1 MHQIATHSYGLSFLS
16 SRNLLVHISR
26 VTLLPKLKSIDSL
39 QNCTGLMHRVTVVTI
54 QQFVEFQWHNN
65 VTVLCVGVEYP

>member
-1 MHQIATHSYGLSFLS
+1 MHQIATHRDGLSFLS
-16 SRNLLVHISR
+16 ARNLLVHISW
-26 VTLLPKLKSIDSL
+26 VTLLAKLKSIDSL

-65 VTVLCVGVEYP
+65 MTMFCARVEYT